1 MSSFSASFQKSSGF
15 LQRPN
20 TLILPTLNKS
30 LTLLPVTKLLLT
42 SKGELAKI
50 GNYGEPQTDY
60 FSTVETTQQ
69 VEIPPPWKAQSSRNR
84 RTPVASF
91 NTWKVSATESIV
103 CYIL

>member
-1 MSSFSASFQKSSGF
+1 MSSFSASFQKSSEF
-15 LQRPN
+15 LHSKAQH
-20 TLILPTLNKS
+20 TYTLNKS